1 MVLFPVPLL
10 SLRPLVILLA
20 TARAEVVAWQS
31 FGHRQEF
38 NLPVLGNIMGWI
50 YAAEF
55 TFHQL
60 PPPTDTITTAKKIPK
75 LIPMR
80 REIASIN

>member
-1 MVLFPVPLL
+1 MVLFSVPLL
-10 SLRPLVILLA
+10 GLCPLVSLLA
-20 TARAEVVAWQS
+20 TASADVVAWQS

-38 NLPVLGNIMGWI
+38 NLPFLGNIMGRI
-50 YAAEF
+50 HVAEF
-55 TFHQL
+55 TLHQL
-60 PPPTDTITTAKKIPK
+60 PPLTDTITTAKKMPK